1 MSYTPDTHIKN
12 RTKLL
17 AAIAGEIFGPGSS
30 FDGAKDTLMTG
41 AKEFDIDRNITF
53 SSWEDYSAVR
63 PVVKGTG
70 EEILKDERPLGRYGL
85 GVLFPEVE
93 GQTENDDPEDDE
105 TLTAEEATAGIGA
118 DDSEEFAEQRKVV
131 AKQEEKREREL
142 ERRGKQAVEDCG
154 LGEEDVSSDTMD
166 LRLANLRR
174 QRCLG
179 ISFVIDAGAKGDM
192 VINVTGGR
200 YKRIEGVV
208 VNDVKKAKE
217 HQLSWWARLA
227 VTQQIRIPLKD
238 ILGAAGTPLILPV
251 ELPQTADLPS
261 LKIQIEVLVRS
272 RDRIPGNEHPQT
284 ARLITVTLV
293 NRTKC
298 SKKDRMDLNC
308 VFQSRFTVTTDG
320 CEEPAILW
328 YPESTVTKP
337 NEEQQSLNLLYR
349 SELTFATGHGCAGV
363 WEAPED
369 GQRATLVR
377 AEPLPSY
384 QTPSITPDLEFGEPD
399 GEGRRSRLTIP
410 VHLLSNDANWDKGL
424 AQLELTLDLYRQ
436 WIKARNDELPS
447 IPALHAGAGRRHIEQ
462 CKEALARMQ
471 RGLDL
476 LRNPKKPEV
485 ALAFQWT
492 NQAMLLQALASRS
505 PTRVRIYDEEA
516 RRAFYEPAFAKPDV
530 DSPDAIARSW
540 RPFQIA
546 FLLMNV
552 PGLADPAEPSNE
564 IVDLI
569 WFPTGGGKTEAYLGC
584 AAFSMF
590 MRRLRDPDDDG
601 TQVLMRYTLRL
612 LTAQQFQRAS
622 ALICAMEVMRRDL
635 TDRLGEKPFTIG
647 IWVGGETTP
656 NTIDGAKESISKT
669 KLYGEDEYKLI
680 LLKCP
685 WCGAVMGPR
694 TVGTGDKR
702 RYEIDG
708 VVPMP
713 RDVRIHCPDAKCNF
727 ARALPVEVIDEKIY
741 HSPPTYVIATV
752 DKFASLAWKESCR
765 SLFGLGADG
774 ERVATPPGLIIQDEL
789 HLITGPLGS
798 MVGLYEGLIE
808 ELATDRRDPQRI
820 LRPKMIAAT
829 ATTRA
834 SNRQV
839 RDLYARD
846 KTSIFPPPGLD
857 AGDSFF
863 ASYARD
869 KNKKRLPGRLYVG
882 VLPLNYS
889 SALTASVRLYAAA
902 LSAAWGFETE
912 EERDPWW
919 TLLVFYNSLRELGAN
934 LTLFGADI
942 PERMKNVQRRWYP
955 GSKMRFLSGPLEL
968 TGRLANSEV
977 PRALEALTRPYV
989 AKPAKGQYPVSACL
1003 ASNIIE
1009 VGVDV
1014 DRLGLMAVAGQP
1026 KTTAQYI
1033 QATGRVGRRTGQPGV
1048 ILVNYGPTKARDRSH
1063 YEHFQAYHARLY
1075 AQVEPAS
1082 VTPFTI
1088 PVLERALHAVIVS
1101 WVRQTLPLTTLAAGP
1116 SQFAGTDLESA
1127 AINALEILKKRIQTL
1142 STDNADSERLQ
1153 GDLESCFNRRIKE
1166 WAEFL
1171 PVKWHEYFPKRN
1183 SADQP
1188 LLRPYG
1194 SPCPQEWEGFTWE
1207 TPNSLRGVDAECRP
1221 HIPLRQQLVETQD

>member
-1 MSYTPDTHIKN
+1 MAYSPDTHIKN

-30 FDGAKDTLMTG
+30 FDCTGDSFKTG
-41 AKEFDIDRNITF
+41 AKEFDIDGAISF
-53 SSWEDYSAVR
+53 SSWDDYSAVR
-63 PVVKGTG
+63 PIVKGTG

-85 GVLFPEVE
+85 GILFPEVD
-93 GQTENDDPEDDE
+93 GQIQSDNAEDDE
-105 TLTAEEATAGIGA
+105 TFVAEEATAGIGA
-118 DDSEEFAEQRKVV
+118 DASAESTELREIV

-154 LGEEDVSSDTMD
+154 LGEEDVGTDAAD

-179 ISFVIDAGAKGDM
+179 ISFVVDAGGKGDLIVDVM
-192 VINVTGGR
+192 GGR
-200 YKRIEGVV
+200 YRRIEGIVV
-208 VNDVKKAKE
+208 KDAIKDKE

-227 VTQQIRIPLKD
+227 VTQQVQIPLND
-238 ILGAAGTPLILPV
+238 ILGAAGTPLIFQV
-251 ELPQTADLPS
+251 KLPQTADLPS
-261 LKIQIEVLVRS
+261 LKVQIEVLVRP

-293 NRTKC
+293 NRTKYL
-298 SKKDRMDLNC
+298 KKDRLDLNC
-308 VFQSRFTVTTDG
+308 LFQSRFTVTTAG
-320 CEEPAILW
+320 CKEPAILW

-337 NEEQQSLNLLYR
+337 NEEHQSLNLLYR
-349 SELTFATGHGCAGV
+349 RELTFATGHGCAGM

-369 GQRATLVR
+369 GRRATLVC
-377 AEPLPSY
+377 AEPLPSH
-384 QTPSITPDLEFGEPD
+384 QTPSITPELEFGEPD
-399 GEGRRSRLTIP
+399 SEGQRSRLTIP
-410 VHLLSNDANWDKGL
+410 VHLLSNEANWEKGL
-424 AQLELTLDLYRQ
+424 VQLEHTLDLYRQ
-436 WIKARNDELPS
+436 WIKVKNDELPS
-447 IPALHAGAGRRHIEQ
+447 IPAQHAGAADRHIEQ
-462 CKEALARMQ
+462 CREALDRMQ

-476 LRNPKKPEV
+476 LRNKDRPEI

-492 NQAMLLQALASRS
+492 NQAMLLQALAARAH
-505 PTRVRIYDEEA
+505 TRVRKYNTA
-516 RRAFYEPAFAKPDV
+516 TRRAFYEPTFTMPNAE
-530 DSPDAIARSW
+530 SPESISRTW

-546 FLLMNV
+546 FLLMNL
-552 PGLADPAEPSNE
+552 PGLADPEDSSNE

-584 AAFSMF
+584 AAFSIF
-590 MRRLRDPDDDG
+590 MRRLRNPDDEG

-622 ALICAMEVMRRDL
+622 ALICAMEIMRRDL
-635 TDRLGEKPFTIG
+635 IDRLGEKPFTIG

-656 NTIDGAKESISKT
+656 NTIEGARESISKT
-669 KLYGEDEYKLI
+669 ARYGEDEYKLI

-694 TVGTGDKR
+694 KVGTGEKR

-713 RDVRIHCPDAKCNF
+713 RDVRIHCPDSKCNF
-727 ARALPVEVIDEKIY
+727 AKALPVEVIDEKIY
-741 HSPPTYVIATV
+741 QSPPTYVIATV
-752 DKFASLAWKESCR
+752 DKLASLAWKESCR

-774 ERVATPPGLIIQDEL
+774 ERIATPPGLIIQDEL

-808 ELATDRRDPQRI
+808 ELATDRRDPKRP
-820 LRPKMIAAT
+820 LRPKLIAAT

-834 SNRQV
+834 SHRQI
-839 RDLYARD
+839 RGLYARD

-869 KNKKRLPGRLYVG
+869 KHGQRLPGRLYVG

-902 LSAAWGFETE
+902 LSAALGFETDA
-912 EERDPWW
+912 ERDPWW

-955 GSKMRFLSGPLEL
+955 GSKMRFLNEPLEL

-989 AKPAKGQYPVSACL
+989 ANPLKGQYPVSCCL

-1033 QATGRVGRRTGQPGV
+1033 QATGRVGRRLGQPGV
-1048 ILVNYGPTKARDRSH
+1048 ILVNYGATKARDRSH

-1088 PVLERALHAVIVS
+1088 PVLERALHAVMVA
-1101 WVRQTLPLTTLAAGP
+1101 WVRQTLPVTTLAAGP
-1116 SQFAGTDLESA
+1116 AHFAGTDLESA
-1127 AINALEILKKRIQTL
+1127 ARNALDILKTRIQIL
-1142 STDNADSERLQ
+1142 STETGDSQRLLA
-1153 GDLESCFNRRIKE
+1153 DLESCFNKRIGE
-1166 WAEFL
+1166 WKQFY
-1171 PVKWHEYFPKRN
+1171 PVKWNEYFPKRD
-1183 SADQP
+1183 SADKP

-1194 SPCPQEWEGFTWE
+1194 SPCPSSWVRTTWE

-1221 HIPLRQQLVETQD
+1221 HIPLLPIIPEIQD